1 MSKTLEKYE
10 QRCVMQFLMGLNE
23 SFATVRGQILLM
35 DPMPPINKV
44 FSLIRQEERQRSIG
58 SLNGFLNN
66 PFVESTSLLCKSKD
80 AKYGANKQ
88 SIGHKKE
95 KPMCTHCVLLGHTM
109 DKCYKL
115 HGFPLGHKTQ
125 GKAPAV
131 ANQTS
136 LSGFGSNAHVP
147 SDEISPL

>member
-44 FSLIRQEERQRSIG
+44 FSLVRQEERQRSIG
-58 SLNGFLNN
+58 SLNGSLNN
-66 PFVESTSLLCKSKD
+66 PFVESTSLLCKSEG

-88 SIGHKKE
+88 SI
-95 KPMCTHCVLLGHTM
+95 VLLL
-109 DKCYKL
+109 KYI
-115 HGFPLGHKTQ
+115 
-125 GKAPAV
+125 
-131 ANQTS
+131 
-136 LSGFGSNAHVP
+136 FG
-147 SDEISPL
+147 